1 MISADSPQRNFK
13 LKKAKRLGFSF
24 LSDEDHAVADLYQV
38 PIQRKH
44 PMSATYRDGFI
55 QPAIFA
61 FKGEENVFT
70 FIQNP
75 KSVNL
80 WGAMGR
86 PSPKEVLS
94 ILSEKI

>member
-1 MISADSPQRNFK
+1 MISADNPQRNSE
-13 LKKAKRLGFSF
+13 LKKAKKLGFSF

-75 KSVNL
+75 KITNL
-80 WGAMGR
+80 WGAAGR
-86 PSPKEVLS
+86 PSAKELLS
-94 ILSEKI
+94 VLSEKI